1 LQDSDRLEAPT
12 SAAILAG
19 DPAACALFLDV
30 DGTLLDIA
38 PAPDQVV
45 VPAGLVKLLL
55 RVSSGLGGALAILT
69 GRQLSEIDALLAPA
83 EFAGAGVH
91 GAELR
96 RARGGPI
103 ERVATALPQSLV
115 EALAALARRMTGII
129 VEPKGPGIAV
139 HYRQSPELKPVVEA
153 EIRALLTQYPDD
165 LVLCPG
171 RKLFEIV
178 PEGLSKGTALETL
191 AELAPF
197 AGRRP
202 VMIGDDAGDV
212 PALAT
217 AVRLGGLGLRVAG
230 GHFGRSNV
238 DLEGPRGVVAW
249 LAQLADR
256 LGA

>member
-1 LQDSDRLEAPT
+1 MQNSNRLEVPAP
-12 SAAILAG
+12 AAILAG

-38 PAPDQVV
+38 LTPDQVV
-45 VPAGLVKLLL
+45 VPPGLVELLL
-55 RVSSGLGGALAILT
+55 RVSSGLGGAMAILT
-69 GRQLSEIDALLAPA
+69 GRQLAEIDTLLAPA
-83 EFAGAGVH
+83 RFAGAGVH

-96 RARGGPI
+96 RAAKGPI
-103 ERVATALPQSLV
+103 ERVATPLPLSLV
-115 EALAALARRMTGII
+115 DALAALARRMPGIM
-129 VEPKGPGIAV
+129 VEPKGPGIAI
-139 HYRQSPELKPVVEA
+139 HYRRSPELKPVVEA
-153 EIRALLTQYPDD
+153 EIRALLMQYPDD

-202 VMIGDDAGDV
+202 IMIGDDAGDV

-217 AVRLGGLGLRVAG
+217 AVRLGGVGLRVAG

-238 DLEGPRGVVAW
+238 DLEGPRGVAAW

-256 LGA
+256 LGV